1 MNTSKPGGPPFPRI
15 PAVLLPALLF
25 LASCSAVQG
34 KLLIMEGS
42 FHFARNR
49 NPEAIAAYL
58 KALDFDEAAPYA
70 EYGLGYIYLVLDEKA
85 AALGR
90 FAAAE
95 EALIRLKPDTEHH
108 ELRYRIHYNT
118 GVLRFRE
125 GDYAGAAEEF
135 RKALEAE
142 GSHIEAKRNLELSL
156 LSLGPRGS
164 AAELPLIYSEDEGRE
179 ADTLFDYIHRKEQDR
194 WKSREWAGDT
204 PVSGPDY

>member
-1 MNTSKPGGPPFPRI
+1 M
-15 PAVLLPALLF
+15 
-25 LASCSAVQG
+25 ASCSAVQG
-34 KLLIMEGS
+34 KLFIMEGS

-49 NPEAIAAYL
+49 TPEAISAYL
-58 KALDFDEAAPYA
+58 KALGFDETAPYA
-70 EYGLGYIYLVLDEKA
+70 EYGLGYIYLVLGANA

-95 EALIRLKPDTEHH
+95 EALARLPRDTEHA
-108 ELRYRIHYNT
+108 ELVYRIHYNT
-118 GVLRFRE
+118 GIIRFQE
-125 GDYAGAAEEF
+125 GDYAGAAGEF

-156 LSLGPRGS
+156 LSLGPRGN
-164 AAELPLIYSEDEGRE
+164 AAETLLIHQETGGGETDS
-179 ADTLFDYIHRKEQDR
+179 LLDYIRRKEQDR